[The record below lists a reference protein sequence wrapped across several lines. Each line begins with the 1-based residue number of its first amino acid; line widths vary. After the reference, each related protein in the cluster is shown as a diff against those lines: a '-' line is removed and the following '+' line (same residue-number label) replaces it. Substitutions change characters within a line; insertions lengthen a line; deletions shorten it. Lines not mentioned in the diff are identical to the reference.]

1 MNTKDKMLT
10 VDEAAKL
17 WKVSIQ
23 TMYKWA
29 RLNRIPHVKLNS
41 RTVRFYDL
49 PRTNDLMIENTTI
62 ITRRK
67 DGTTKRKVAKRI

>member
-1 MNTKDKMLT
+1 MSKEKMLT
-10 VDEAAKL
+10 VEEAAKL
-17 WKVSIQ
+17 WKVTVP

-29 RLNRIPHVKLNS
+29 RLNRIPHVRVNS
-41 RTVRFYDL
+41 RCVRFYDL
-49 PRTNDLMIENTTI
+49 PRTNDLMIDNTTI